1 MTGTTLNSTVLDRNP
16 AVNAVAKTQKAAG
29 KTQDF
34 GDVLGKTAQKLEQS
48 DKADSTKE
56 TSVQQTSARQ
66 PDKQTTAEP
75 KDAEPVREDTAAEEC
90 AETEAPAEEATTEVK
105 DTAQTE
111 LDPTEAAETEE
122 PVDEMT
128 IDEIANALEQII
140 EQIKQILG
148 ITDEELLS
156 GMEDLK
162 MQPLDLLNSD
172 NMAQLV
178 TTISGEDSVISL
190 VADEELYTALQDIT
204 EMVDTK
210 VNDLLENTGLT
221 SEELDVVL
229 QKLQELESQK
239 TEDGAQNVEIMPS
252 DEQEQPDVEQLPAQP
267 IIVKEDNTQP
277 AKKYDTLP
285 ENQQENPMETLA
297 DSRTRNA
304 ERDTK
309 HHENRESKNFGQ
321 SNTSQNFQNNVNE
334 VSSAAAE
341 GVEKFTSESTENIM
355 RQLADMV
362 KIVKNE
368 NLTEM
373 ELQLHPASLGTVN
386 VSLTT
391 KGGVVTAQFTTQNE
405 AVKAAIEAQATQLQ
419 ANLEEQG
426 VKIEAIEVSV
436 ASHEME
442 RNLDKEGSGQ
452 QQSEEQKTE
461 RVQGTRRRSINLRAL
476 GEDGELEQELAGA
489 DDATRIAMEIMAANG
504 NSMDLRA

>member
-16 AVNAVAKTQKAAG
+16 AVNAVAKTQKVAG

-90 AETEAPAEEATTEVK
+90 AETEAPVEEAATEVK

-111 LDPTEAAETEE
+111 LNPTEAAGTEE

-221 SEELDVVL
+221 GEELDAVL

-239 TEDGAQNVEIMPS
+239 TDDGTQNAEIMSS
-252 DEQEQPDVEQLPAQP
+252 DDQEQPDVEQLPAQP

-297 DSRTRNA
+297 DSRARNA
-304 ERDTK
+304 
-309 HHENRESKNFGQ
+309 
-321 SNTSQNFQNNVNE
+321 
-334 VSSAAAE
+334 
-341 GVEKFTSESTENIM
+341 
-355 RQLADMV
+355 
-362 KIVKNE
+362 
-368 NLTEM
+368 
-373 ELQLHPASLGTVN
+373 
-386 VSLTT
+386 
-391 KGGVVTAQFTTQNE
+391 
-405 AVKAAIEAQATQLQ
+405 
-419 ANLEEQG
+419 
-426 VKIEAIEVSV
+426 
-436 ASHEME
+436 
-442 RNLDKEGSGQ
+442 
-452 QQSEEQKTE
+452 
-461 RVQGTRRRSINLRAL
+461 
-476 GEDGELEQELAGA
+476 
-489 DDATRIAMEIMAANG
+489 
-504 NSMDLRA
+504 